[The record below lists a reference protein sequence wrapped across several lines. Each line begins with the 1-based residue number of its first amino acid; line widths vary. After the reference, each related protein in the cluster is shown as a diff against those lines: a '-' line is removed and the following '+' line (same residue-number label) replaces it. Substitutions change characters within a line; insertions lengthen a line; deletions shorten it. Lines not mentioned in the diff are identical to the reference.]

1 MSGRLYVSNF
11 GFEDELSGETISRTA
26 RAATMGLCGVWT
38 PMLGPCDQIASW
50 GVEDE
55 SGASSCWKS
64 PRCEHGQLE
73 LVPWGWS
80 PPMADLVE
88 KVGSMQAIPD
98 LDVVERVNRR
108 GWAFERESELRMCPL
123 GAGIV
128 ESIGELRSMVAK
140 GHDGK
145 GGWLVKSDLGGA
157 GRGQRRIRGETVD
170 RVVLDWVTAMLNR
183 DGLVVIEPW
192 LESIKEVGLQFEIE
206 SPGKVHQC
214 GVTELLVTGTRGYR
228 GSRLGNQLP
237 GICPESVETLLAIV
251 DPVVTEISRTG
262 YVGPLGID
270 SMWYRAPSG
279 ELSWRP
285 LQDINAR
292 YTMGRCALEWAS
304 HIPHEAG
311 ASVMVASWP
320 IRESVDRRLAD
331 VESKT
336 AGLFSAS
343 RFSPQGASLETE
355 SGLVLLVYDQSV
367 EIDQLEDHVLQE
379 LERRD

>member
-1 MSGRLYVSNF
+1 
-11 GFEDELSGETISRTA
+11 
-26 RAATMGLCGVWT
+26 
-38 PMLGPCDQIASW
+38 
-50 GVEDE
+50 
-55 SGASSCWKS
+55 
-64 PRCEHGQLE
+64 
-73 LVPWGWS
+73 
-80 PPMADLVE
+80 MADLVE

-108 GWAFERESELRMCPL
+108 VWAFERELELRMCPL

-140 GHDGK
+140 GHDGE

-206 SPGKVHQC
+206 SPGKVHRC

-228 GSRLGNQLP
+228 GSRLGNRLP

-304 HIPHEAG
+304 HIPQEAG

-379 LERRD
+379 LERTD